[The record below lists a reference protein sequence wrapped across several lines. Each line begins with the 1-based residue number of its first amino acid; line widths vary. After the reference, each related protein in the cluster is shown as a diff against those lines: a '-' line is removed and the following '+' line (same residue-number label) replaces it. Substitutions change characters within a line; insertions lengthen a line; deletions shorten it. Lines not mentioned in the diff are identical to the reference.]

1 MMLNLKHISTFLWNF
16 TKKIPKSNMLIFLIY
31 IFSKPYNSYKSIKI
45 EVDLFNYVKNL
56 MCKNQQALIHQHL
69 QKNGLAS
76 FKSEVGQLHIG
87 KLETV
92 PFPVDQKLNDVVD
105 RYVVKNSI

>member
-1 MMLNLKHISTFLWNF
+1 
-16 TKKIPKSNMLIFLIY
+16 MLIFLIY

-45 EVDLFNYVKNL
+45 EVDLFNYVRNL
-56 MCKNQQALIHQHL
+56 MCKKQQPLIHQHL

-105 RYVVKNSI
+105 KYVVKNSI